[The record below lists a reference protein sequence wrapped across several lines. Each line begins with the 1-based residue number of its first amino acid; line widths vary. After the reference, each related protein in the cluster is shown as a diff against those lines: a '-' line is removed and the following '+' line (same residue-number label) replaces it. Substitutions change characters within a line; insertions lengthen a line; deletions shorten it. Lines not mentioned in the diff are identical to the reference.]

1 MQSHRYV
8 PTNGVASII
17 LCGQATH
24 EQGVYDA
31 ARNGV
36 LEIQDSVVETE
47 KKRSETIPIISNTG
61 ADDFDSRDTAKETSV
76 EILKI
81 VNEAVDDTSSTTGS
95 SSVKQ
100 LHETT
105 DLWSLNPEGHYATV
119 ATVPD
124 DSISRTNTS
133 NSSEV
138 MLLGKLFGKATPA
151 SDDDGTAS
159 ADFLVEVGHAI
170 SVLITSPQS
179 TITWLIDISYGTW
192 QQPCN

>member
-8 PTNGVASII
+8 PTNSVVSII
-17 LCGQATH
+17 LCRQDNH
-24 EQGVYDA
+24 EQEVHDA
-31 ARNGV
+31 ARKGV
-36 LEIQDSVVETE
+36 LETHDSVVETE

-119 ATVPD
+119 DTVPD

-133 NSSEV
+133 NSSEG
-138 MLLGKLFGKATPA
+138 MLLDKLFGKATPA
-151 SDDDGTAS
+151 SADDGTAS

-179 TITWLIDISYGTW
+179 TITWLIDTSYGIW